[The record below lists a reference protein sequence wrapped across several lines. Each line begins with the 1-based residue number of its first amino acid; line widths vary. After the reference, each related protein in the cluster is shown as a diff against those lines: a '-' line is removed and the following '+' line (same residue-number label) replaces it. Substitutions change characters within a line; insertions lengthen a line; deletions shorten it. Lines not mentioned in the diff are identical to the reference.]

1 MGIALILVSTLAAA
15 VPLRLDLVLPD
26 HARRGKAVPITLRL
40 SNPGPEPATV
50 YLQGRPTAF
59 DIVIT
64 RADGTPVWRRL
75 DRAVISSILQVRVL
89 PPGQALEFTDRW
101 SQQDDRGQA
110 VPVGEY
116 RVTGVLPTDPPSELR
131 TQTVRLRI
139 LP

>member
-1 MGIALILVSTLAAA
+1 LLSLALILVSTVAG
-15 VPLRLDLVLPD
+15 PLRLDLVLPD
-26 HARRGKAVPITLRL
+26 HARQGEAVPITVRL

-75 DRAVISSILQVRVL
+75 NRAVISSILQVLVL
-89 PPGQALEFTDRW
+89 PPGEAIEFTDHW
-101 SQQDDRGQA
+101 SQQNDRGQA
-110 VPVGEY
+110 VPAGEY
-116 RVTGVLPTDPPSELR
+116 RVTGVLPTDPPTELR
-131 TQTVRLRI
+131 TRTGQLRI

>member
-1 MGIALILVSTLAAA
+1 MVGLTLILASTLA

-89 PPGQALEFTDRW
+89 PPGQAIEFTERW

>member
-1 MGIALILVSTLAAA
+1 LLRLTLILVSTLV
-15 VPLRLDLVLPD
+15 VPLRLDLVLPEQVL
-26 HARRGKAVPITLRL
+26 RGKAVPITLRL
-40 SNPGPEPATV
+40 SNPGPKSATV

-75 DRAVISSILQVRVL
+75 NRAVIGSILQVRVL
-89 PPGQALEFTDRW
+89 PPGDAIELTERW

-110 VPVGEY
+110 VPAGEY
-116 RVTGVLPTDPPSELR
+116 RVTGVLPTDPPSEMR